1 MNQGHYRDGRLPPTS
16 APRDRAIAR
25 FTCKRGISIARVRF
39 RALARA
45 PLPRKIV
52 GGKASWLLARRSA
65 TEDPGG
71 YVLYRA
77 WGPEGTTLAELAR
90 IARTG
95 RLVEEDLERARDEV
109 GLDRYEVRRWEAWHR
124 HVTLSLLAHAALQ
137 VARAR

>member
-1 MNQGHYRDGRLPPTS
+1 M
-16 APRDRAIAR
+16 
-25 FTCKRGISIARVRF
+25 
-39 RALARA
+39 ARA